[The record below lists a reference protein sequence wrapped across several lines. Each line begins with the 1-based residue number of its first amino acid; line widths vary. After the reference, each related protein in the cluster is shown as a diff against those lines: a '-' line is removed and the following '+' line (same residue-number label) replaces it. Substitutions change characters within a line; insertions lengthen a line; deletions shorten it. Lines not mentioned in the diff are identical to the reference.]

1 MNLLYVANKKL
12 PTSDYRVQYGLT
24 TKACRVFFGL
34 PGRPEGVPENRFVHV
49 DAGEGFRLSDL
60 RALVRLWTFL
70 RRRGVDYVHFSA
82 TVLIL
87 LGPYVA
93 AAAGT
98 PCLITL
104 TGFGRTFTSRRFTY
118 RLLRPV
124 YWLLLAGAVRIAE
137 RVLLQNTGDVAAM
150 RARYPGL
157 ASKFVLVG
165 SGIGVDARPV
175 ERAEDG
181 VVRVLLVARLLPD
194 KGVGDFLTVASRLH
208 RPTVKFAL
216 VGPAARGGDDTLEAV
231 RRAAAAG
238 EIEYLGE
245 LGADGL
251 RQEYARAHVLLFPSV
266 GEGMPRVMLEAGFAG
281 LCPVAYDIPAN
292 QDLVRPEGGV
302 LVPTGDVE
310 KLVAAMDALAA
321 DRQRIAANA
330 TAFQRHVVAEF
341 GMEAFV
347 RRMDGIVASLRH
359 CRAADVHGQVDDPGT
374 SGIRPATAADLPA
387 VVAAHTAAFPGFFL
401 TRMGPRFLGAYYRMV
416 LESPEGILLVAESA
430 GAVAGFV
437 AGIARPAA
445 FYRTMMWWPWALG
458 FPAMLRLVTRPRLLL
473 DVAGRVCRLGS
484 SGHPQGHRGP
494 SQARAELASLAV
506 LPSQRRLGLGRQLV
520 AAFVAEAG
528 LRQVAEVRLTT
539 DAVDNQATHAFYESL
554 GFSRSSDV
562 LGTAD
567 RPLTEYTITT
577 ATSGTGAPPVERAA

>member
-1 MNLLYVANKKL
+1 M
-12 PTSDYRVQYGLT
+12 
-24 TKACRVFFGL
+24 
-34 PGRPEGVPENRFVHV
+34 
-49 DAGEGFRLSDL
+49 
-60 RALVRLWTFL
+60 
-70 RRRGVDYVHFSA
+70 
-82 TVLIL
+82 
-87 LGPYVA
+87 
-93 AAAGT
+93 
-98 PCLITL
+98 
-104 TGFGRTFTSRRFTY
+104 
-118 RLLRPV
+118 
-124 YWLLLAGAVRIAE
+124 
-137 RVLLQNTGDVAAM
+137 
-150 RARYPGL
+150 
-157 ASKFVLVG
+157 
-165 SGIGVDARPV
+165 
-175 ERAEDG
+175 
-181 VVRVLLVARLLPD
+181 
-194 KGVGDFLTVASRLH
+194 ASRLH
-208 RPTVKFAL
+208 GPEVKFVL
-216 VGPAARGGDDTLEAV
+216 VGPAARGGDSTLQAV
-231 RRAAAAG
+231 RRAAEAG

-245 LGADGL
+245 LDADGL
-251 RQEYARAHVLLFPSV
+251 RREYALAHVLLFPSV

-292 QDLVRPEGGV
+292 KDLVRPGGGM
-302 LVPTGDVE
+302 LVPTGDLE
-310 KLVAAMDALAA
+310 GLAA
-321 DRQRIAANA
+321 AVAGLTADRDRITANA
-330 TAFQRHVVAEF
+330 RAFQRHVVAEF

-347 RRMDGIVASLRH
+347 RRMDGIVASLRPD
-359 CRAADVHGQVDDPGT
+359 RAADGEGPT
-374 SGIRPATAADLPA
+374 AAAAAPGIRPATPADLPA
-387 VVAAHTAAFPGFFL
+387 VVAAHSAAFPGFFL

-445 FYRTMMWWPWALG
+445 FYRAMMRRPWALG

-473 DVAGRVCRLGS
+473 DVAERVCRLGS

-494 SQARAELASLAV
+494 SQARAKLASLAV